1 MVLADFRS
9 ALRAGVDIEHE
20 GEFARLCC
28 GDEGAKKLLG
38 LHHKRCMLLLKIQ
51 AAAFGKPCGA
61 VTFGE
66 NARAFLGFLDRLGF
80 VENLG
85 GVMHPSCWQLLQCDI
100 AARLAE
106 GKRVPCG
113 LNREKH
119 FLGADVAFTAVIKH
133 AGEALLKPVDYWANL
148 WAGNADALETV
159 KKAWK
164 KAMREV
170 HQRQRERATA
180 RFIDFETADFVA
192 GGDGDWWVGYEKSYG
207 PSRFSGVF
215 MQNGRW
221 RVQLTVDGKEVHVGM
236 CDKEEDAARL
246 VDLILV
252 AVREEAP
259 RNFPESFV
267 KWLETGCDGDVP
279 AELVAAALRRVGDV
293 RVNQT
298 ASDGGAAA
306 RAALA
311 AAEKEI
317 EEAWDHPLASKDLSS
332 GALPRGQRDKPRAN
346 WTVDQGKFMENV
358 TLEDAPETVYELA
371 LVDANNR
378 EVAMAFSPLAFSYIS
393 ARLTLWS
400 RKRAAAALLDVT
412 LDDKPPP
419 LLKLAERTT
428 KHQRALDVASRWVA
442 HTDAPDPAFVKKYAE
457 TLADIAR
464 DVVAKQQKKKKRR
477 R

>member
-61 VTFGE
+61 VAFGE

-85 GVMHPSCWQLLQCDI
+85 GVMHPSCWQLIRCDI
-100 AARLAE
+100 AARLAQ
-106 GKRVPCG
+106 GKPVPGG
-113 LNREKH
+113 LDRTKH
-119 FLGADVAFTAVIKH
+119 FLGADEAFTAVIKH

-148 WAGNADALETV
+148 WDGKEEALEAV
-159 KKAWK
+159 KKARR
-164 KAMREV
+164 KA
-170 HQRQRERATA
+170 QRDKATA
-180 RFIDFETADFVA
+180 RFIDLETADFAA
-192 GGDGDWWVGYEKSYG
+192 GGDGDWWVGYEKSWG
-207 PSRFSGVF
+207 PSRFFGVYLRD
-215 MQNGRW
+215 GRW
-221 RVQLTVDGKEVHVGM
+221 VVRVTVGGKKVSFGT
-236 CDKEEDAARL
+236 CDNEEDAARL

-298 ASDGGAAA
+298 ASDGGAEA
-306 RAALA
+306 RAALV

-346 WTVDQGKFMENV
+346 WTVDQGKLMENV
-358 TLEDAPETVYELA
+358 TVEDGPEDVYELA
-371 LVDANNR
+371 LADVNNR
-378 EVAMAFSPLAFSYIS
+378 ELAMAFSPRAGTYDQ
-393 ARLTLWS
+393 ARKTLWS

-419 LLKLAERTT
+419 LWKPVERTPA
-428 KHQRALDVASRWVA
+428 QQDALDVASRWA
-442 HTDAPDPAFVKKYAE
+442 ARADAPDAKLATEYAE
-457 TLADIAR
+457 ALAAIAR
-464 DVVAKQQKKKKRR
+464 GGVEEPPQKKRR
-477 R
+477 C